1 MGYYQGLRS
10 RSAVAES
17 TLSKQYF
24 FLIFFTL
31 IFYSVIGTTLI
42 SLLITVTSDPQ
53 EIPKL
58 LANVLPTV
66 SKIMRLLQVD
76 LGSLTF
82 NLSFFFLACSFLY
95 KLYNFARFFNVSS

>member
-31 IFYSVIGTTLI
+31 IFYSVVGKALMALVGMVAT
-42 SLLITVTSDPQ
+42 DPQ

-66 SKIMRLLQVD
+66 SKIMRLLPVN

-82 NLSFFFLACSFLY
+82 NFFFF
-95 KLYNFARFFNVSS
+95 

>member
-31 IFYSVIGTTLI
+31 IFYSVIGTSFL
-42 SLLITVTSDPQ
+42 TVINMFATDPQ
-53 EIPKL
+53 SITKM
-58 LANVLPTV
+58 LADILPRV
-66 SKIMRLLQVD
+66 
-76 LGSLTF
+76 G
-82 NLSFFFLACSFLY
+82 
-95 KLYNFARFFNVSS
+95 

>member
-31 IFYSVIGTTLI
+31 IFYSVVGKALI
-42 SLLITVTSDPQ
+42 ALVGMVATDPQ

-66 SKIMRLLQVD
+66 RKIMRLLPVN
-76 LGSLTF
+76 LGSLIF
-82 NLSFFFLACSFLY
+82 NFFFFLACSFLY
-95 KLYNFARFFNVSS
+95 QLYNFARLFNVS

>member
-31 IFYSVIGTTLI
+31 IFYSVVGTTLI
-42 SLLITVTSDPQ
+42 TLVNMITSDPQ

-66 SKIMRLLQVD
+66 SKITRLLPV
-76 LGSLTF
+76 GFGFITF
-82 NLSFFFLACSFLY
+82 DFFFLLACSFLY
-95 KLYNFARFFNVSS
+95 